1 MIKKIITG
9 IAAMIIAGAF
19 ISCGG
24 SDNKKTDNDNQ
35 DTIPVVKKDTVKISK
50 EYTDIAKF
58 ISGMAVDEKSELF
71 ELSKT
76 ESFKNYSAQTD
87 TSWAKLKR
95 GRLAKM
101 SEWAGVELADLNK
114 DLKTL
119 FYPFSGPDYLHVHS
133 FFPKARKYIMF
144 GLEPVGS
151 VPDVKN
157 MTNENLTPFFTSLN
171 TSIGDAVN
179 LSFFKTIDMSKE
191 LNTSEVPGITP
202 LLMLFIA
209 RTGHEIVDIKPWELN
224 ENGEIAFIETFTK
237 LKGKESY
244 DKGVEI
250 SFVEPGDT
258 VVQKIYYFSAD
269 VSDAGL
275 KGDDK
280 ARKFFDNLDSNVVT
294 MVKSASYLMHN
305 DYFST
310 IRNYVL
316 AKSKAFFQDDSGI
329 AYKFIEQSKW
339 NISLY
344 GVYNGPIQLF
354 SGKYE
359 KDLKAAYTEGKDKV
373 KPLDFHYGY
382 GTACALLVA
391 RKK

>member
-1 MIKKIITG
+1 MLKKIFFVIGTVFL
-9 IAAMIIAGAF
+9 AGVI

-24 SDNKKTDNDNQ
+24 SGNTNNGDTK
-35 DTIPVVKKDTVKISK
+35 DTIKVVKKDTVKVNK
-50 EYTDIAKF
+50 KYTDIAKF
-58 ISGMAVDEKSELF
+58 ISGMAVDSSSELYK
-71 ELSKT
+71 LSQT
-76 ESFKNYSAQTD
+76 ESFKNYAAQTD

-101 SEWAGVELADLNK
+101 SEWSEKELADLNK

-119 FYPFSGPDYLHVHS
+119 FYPFSGPDFMHVHY
-133 FFPKARKYIMF
+133 FFPKAKKYIMF

-151 VPDVKN
+151 VPDVKS
-157 MTNENLTPFFTSLN
+157 MTNESLTPFFTSLN
-171 TSIGDAVN
+171 TSINDAVSM
-179 LSFFKTIDMSKE
+179 SFFKTIDMSKE
-191 LNTSEVPGITP
+191 LTTTEIPGITP
-202 LLMLFIA
+202 LLLLFIA
-209 RTGHEIVDIKPWELN
+209 RTDHEIVDIKPWEFN
-224 ENGEIAFIETFTK
+224 NDGIITPIDSFTN

-250 SFVEPGDT
+250 SFVEKGDT
-258 VVQKIYYFSAD
+258 VIQKIYYFSAD

-275 KGDDK
+275 KDDTK
-280 ARKFFDNLDSNVVT
+280 ATKYFDKLDSNVVT
-294 MVKSASYLMHN
+294 MVKSASYLMHR

-329 AYKFIEQSKW
+329 AYKYIEQNKW
-339 NISLY
+339 DISLY
-344 GVYNGPIQLF
+344 GIYNGPIQLF
-354 SGKYE
+354 AGCYE
-359 KDLKAAYTEGKDKV
+359 TDLKKAYTDGKDKV

-382 GTACALLVA
+382 GTVCALLVA

>member
-1 MIKKIITG
+1 MLKKLFFGIVIIFL
-9 IAAMIIAGAF
+9 AATI

-24 SDNKKTDNDNQ
+24 SGNTNNGD
-35 DTIPVVKKDTVKISK
+35 KKDTVKVVKKDSVK
-50 EYTDIAKF
+50 VNKKYTDIAQF
-58 ISGMAVDEKSELF
+58 ISGMAVDEKSELY
-71 ELSKT
+71 ELSGT
-76 ESFKNYSAQTD
+76 ESFKNYSVQTD
-87 TSWAKLKR
+87 SSWAKLKR

-101 SEWAGVELADLNK
+101 NSWSEKELTDLNK

-119 FYPFSGPDYLHVHS
+119 FYPFSGPDFFHVHY
-133 FFPKARKYIMF
+133 FFPKAKKYIMF

-151 VPDVKN
+151 IPEIKS
-157 MTNENLTPFFTSLN
+157 MTSETLTPFFTSLN
-171 TSIGDAVN
+171 TSINDAVSM
-179 LSFFKTIDMSKE
+179 SFFKTIDMSKE
-191 LNTSEVPGITP
+191 LTTSQIPGITP

-209 RTGHEIVDIKPWELN
+209 RTGHEIVDIKPWEFN
-224 ENGEIAFIETFTK
+224 ADGIITPMDTFTNF
-237 LKGKESY
+237 KGKDSY

-250 SFVEPGDT
+250 SFVEKGDT
-258 VVQKIYYFSAD
+258 VLQKIYYFSAD

-275 KGDDK
+275 KDDTK
-280 ARKFFDNLDSNVVT
+280 AAKYFDKLDSNVVT

-329 AYKFIEQSKW
+329 PYRCIEQKKW

-354 SGKYE
+354 AGKYE
-359 KDLKAAYTEGKDKV
+359 KDLKEAYTEGKDKV

-382 GTACALLVA
+382 GNACALLVA

>member
-1 MIKKIITG
+1 MLKKIFFGIGVIFIAITV
-9 IAAMIIAGAF
+9 

-24 SDNKKTDNDNQ
+24 SGNTNKDDNK
-35 DTIPVVKKDTVKISK
+35 DTTKVVKKDSVKVNK
-50 EYTDIAKF
+50 KYTDIAKF
-58 ISGMAVDEKSELF
+58 LSGMAVDEKSELC

-76 ESFKNYSAQTD
+76 ESFKNYSVQTD
-87 TSWAKLKR
+87 SSWAKLKR
-95 GRLAKM
+95 GRIAKM
-101 SEWAGVELADLNK
+101 SSWSDKELSDLNK

-119 FYPFSGPDYLHVHS
+119 FYPFSGPDFLHVHA
-133 FFPKARKYIMF
+133 FFPKAKKYIMF

-151 VPDVKN
+151 VPDMKS
-157 MTNENLTPFFTSLN
+157 MTNETLTPFFTSLN
-171 TSIGDAVN
+171 TSINDAISM
-179 LSFFKTIDMSKE
+179 SFFKTIDMSKE
-191 LNTSEVPGITP
+191 LNTSQIPGITP

-209 RTGHEIVDIKPWELN
+209 RTGHEIVDIKPWEFN
-224 ENGEIAFIETFTK
+224 TDGIITPIDSFTNN
-237 LKGKESY
+237 KGKDSY

-250 SFVEPGDT
+250 SFVENGDT
-258 VVQKIYYFSAD
+258 VLQKIFYFSAD

-275 KGDDK
+275 KDDTK
-280 ARKFFDNLDSNVVT
+280 ATKYFDKLDSNVVT

-316 AKSKAFFQDDSGI
+316 SKSKAFFQDDSGVP
-329 AYKFIEQSKW
+329 YRCIEQKKW
-339 NISLY
+339 GISLY

-354 SGKYE
+354 AGKYE
-359 KDLKAAYTEGKDKV
+359 KDLKEAYTEGKDKV